1 MRALRAAIVM
11 FSVLGAAP
19 IGHADDR
26 PYAIPFTPEWAAPQL
41 DALPYGGPP
50 GTEIQIGGHKFHR
63 YVRVFYGDQP
73 MAIVDRG
80 KDYIVAVI
88 PQYVRHD
95 DYIYVV
101 DETGRARTRYVF
113 DVFARRPAHWHRY

>member
-1 MRALRAAIVM
+1 MRALRAAMLTVTM
-11 FSVLGAAP
+11 LGLAP
-19 IGHADDR
+19 STRADDR

-41 DALPYGGPP
+41 DAVPYGGPP
-50 GTEIQIGGHKFHR
+50 GTEIEIGGHKFHR
-63 YVRVFYGDQP
+63 AVRAFYGDRP
-73 MAIVDRG
+73 MLIVARG

-95 DYIYVV
+95 DFIYVV

-113 DVFARRPAHWHRY
+113 DVFPRRHYR